1 MIGEKTMIYFFIL
14 ISMIIKTFSLSAAP
28 QISSKIV
35 SEITAPQQVMYL
47 EKFSDLLNIIDDE
60 KKRENFIKDLND
72 TVYSNLLTWKS
83 VKSLFLYFTK
93 LLVIIFAYFLLKFLG
108 MRLLN
113 YQIHTISQKKA
124 IKYFKVGRH
133 EENYLLL
140 KTLASL
146 FKSIFMW
153 VLRIAFS
160 LLFLIVLG
168 VNIAPLVYGVSFIG
182 FGVTLA
188 SQNII
193 KDFINGILIIVDGSM
208 AVGEVIKVAGHKGT
222 VEDITLRSL
231 SLRDKLGNLIVIPF
245 SNIVEVLN
253 YSRNNARLRTEVII
267 AYDQDIDIVKQAFIN
282 AAENFKLNFEDKIKE
297 DFKFLGITHIDEH
310 GSHAS
315 GTITTEPDPT
325 FYMRHAFATYVHTAM
340 LALKVKRIDGH
351 TKE

>member
-1 MIGEKTMIYFFIL
+1 MSYFLIL
-14 ISMIIKTFSLSAAP
+14 ISIIYTSFSLSAAAP
-28 QISSKIV
+28 APSKIISTV
-35 SEITAPQQVMYL
+35 TPPQQVMYL

-60 KKRENFIKDLND
+60 EKRETFIKDLNQ
-72 TVYSNLLTWKS
+72 TVYSDFFSWKS
-83 VKSLFLYFTK
+83 LKSMLLYFIK
-93 LLVIIFAYFLLKFLG
+93 LSIIIFAYFVLKFLG

-113 YQIHTISQKKA
+113 YQIYTITQKKV
-124 IKYFKVGRH
+124 IKHSKSVRH

-153 VLRIAFS
+153 VLRIVFT

-168 VNIAPLVYGVSFIG
+168 FNISPLVYGVSFIG

-208 AVGEVIKVAGHKGT
+208 AVGEVIQVAGHKGT

-231 SLRDKLGNLIVIPF
+231 SLRDKLGDLIVIPF
-245 SNIVEVLN
+245 SNIAEVLN
-253 YSRNNARLRTEVII
+253 YSRNYARLRTEII
-267 AYDQDIDIVKQAFIN
+267 ITHDQDIKIVKQAFID
-282 AAENFKLNFEDKIKE
+282 AAENFKNVFQDKIKG
-297 DFKFLGITHIDEH
+297 DFKFLGVTHINEH
-310 GSHAS
+310 GSCVS

-325 FYMRHAFATYVHTAM
+325 FHMRHEFSTYVHTAM
-340 LALKVKRIDGH
+340 LMHGVKRIDGQSFRD
-351 TKE
+351 